1 MLAHDA
7 VDYYTFD
14 SYYVDGFSDFDFDTF
29 DYAEF
34 DKMFDDMSY
43 AELEDFDFDFDSSMF
58 TEEEMAEFEALFG
71 PDEFSSL
78 FGDDAYSYYVSYES
92 SSDESAGG
100 VVTGSVFLFLVNGG
114 IAYCCYRKKQKEQ

>member
-43 AELEDFDFDFDSSMF
+43 AELEEYRLHYKSIKQSHERMQKPKRK
-58 TEEEMAEFEALFG
+58 G
-71 PDEFSSL
+71 
-78 FGDDAYSYYVSYES
+78 
-92 SSDESAGG
+92 SAKG
-100 VVTGSVFLFLVNGG
+100 TND
-114 IAYCCYRKKQKEQ
+114 R

>member
-7 VDYYTFD
+7 VDYYYYD
-14 SYYVDGFSDFDFDTF
+14 SYYVDGLSDVYFDTF

-43 AELEDFDFDFDSSMF
+43 AELEAFDFDFDSSMF
-58 TEEEMAEFEALFG
+58 TEEELAEFEMLFG

-78 FGDDAYSYYVSYES
+78 FGDDAFSYYESYES
-92 SSDESAGG
+92 SSDGSGG
-100 VVTGSVFLFLVNGG
+100 AVTGFVFMFLVFGG
-114 IAYCCYRKKQKEQ
+114 IGYCCYRKKQKEQ